1 MSDEIQ
7 MSSAIAPDTTDAAVA
22 APTILIMAGGT
33 GGHIMPGLAVADELQ
48 QRGWHVYW
56 LGNPDR
62 MEGDLVPARG
72 FQLLPMSFAGL
83 RGKGL
88 SALLKLPFALAG
100 ALGDARK
107 AFKKVKPNVVLGM
120 GGYAAFPGSLMAFLS
135 AKPIVLHEQ
144 NAVAGTA
151 NKLIS
156 KLAKRVLTA
165 FPNALSNGTVVGNPV
180 RAELLNLPMPT
191 ERFAN
196 REGPLRLLV
205 VGGSLGALALNNLIP
220 QAIAQLPLEQRP
232 LVTHQSGAAH
242 LELLKNNYQEA
253 GVEANCVAFID
264 NMANALAEADLLIC
278 RAGAMTVAEVAAVG
292 VPALFVPL
300 PGAIDD
306 HQTANARWLADHGAA
321 EVKAQSAL
329 TAQWLAEWLL
339 TQDREQLLEM
349 ANLAR
354 AMALPGATHAIA
366 DVCEQLARE

>member
-151 NKLIS
+151 NKVIS

>member
-1 MSDEIQ
+1 MSDDLKVEP
-7 MSSAIAPDTTDAAVA
+7 MMAANEPDAAVLT
-22 APTILIMAGGT
+22 PTILIMAGGT
-33 GGHIMPGLAVADELQ
+33 GGHIMPGLAVADELR
-48 QRGWHVYW
+48 QRGWNVYW

-62 MEGDLVPARG
+62 MEGELVPARG

-83 RGKGL
+83 RGKGF
-88 SALLKLPFALAG
+88 SALLKLPFALAA
-100 ALGDARK
+100 ALNDARK
-107 AFKKVKPNVVLGM
+107 AFKQVKPDVVLGM
-120 GGYAAFPGSLMAFLS
+120 GGYAAFPGSVVAFLS

-151 NKLIS
+151 NKVIS
-156 KLAKRVLTA
+156 KLAKRVLMA
-165 FPNALSNGTVVGNPV
+165 FPKALSKGTVVGNPV
-180 RAELLNLPMPT
+180 RAELLNLAMPV

-220 QAIAQLPLEQRP
+220 EAIAQISPEQRP
-232 LVTHQSGAAH
+232 LITHQSGSAH
-242 LELLKNNYQEA
+242 LEILKNNYSEA

-306 HQTANARWLADHGAA
+306 HQTANARWLADAGAA
-321 EVKAQSAL
+321 EIKAQSAL
-329 TAQWLAEWLL
+329 SAQWLAKWLVAK
-339 TQDREQLLEM
+339 DRNQLLEI
-349 ANLAR
+349 ATAAR
-354 AMALPGATHAIA
+354 AMALPGATPAIA
-366 DVCEQLARE
+366 DVCEQLARD

>member
-1 MSDEIQ
+1 MSDDVQRGSTAASI
-7 MSSAIAPDTTDAAVA
+7 DTDAAVA
-22 APTILIMAGGT
+22 APTVLIMAGGT

-48 QRGWHVYW
+48 QRGWNVYW

-88 SALLKLPFALAG
+88 SALLKLPLALIG

-107 AFKKVKPNVVLGM
+107 AFKQAKPDVVLGM
-120 GGYAAFPGSLMAFLS
+120 GGYVAFPGSVVAFFS
-135 AKPIVLHEQ
+135 GKPIVLHEQ

-151 NKLIS
+151 NKVIG
-156 KLAKRVLTA
+156 KLAKRVLIA

-180 RAELLNLPMPT
+180 RAELLNLPLPA
-191 ERFAN
+191 ERFAG

-232 LVTHQSGAAH
+232 IITHQSGAAH

-306 HQTANARWLADHGAA
+306 HQTANARWLADSDAA

-329 TAQWLAEWLL
+329 SAQWLAEWL
-339 TQDREQLLEM
+339 TSKDREQLLDM

-354 AMALPGATHAIA
+354 AMALPGATHTIA
-366 DVCEQLARE
+366 DVCEQLVRE

>member
-1 MSDEIQ
+1 MSDDIQTSSIIASSEI
-7 MSSAIAPDTTDAAVA
+7 DAAVA
-22 APTILIMAGGT
+22 TPTILIMAGGT
-33 GGHIMPGLAVADELQ
+33 GGHIMPGLAVADELR
-48 QRGWHVYW
+48 QRGWNVYW
-56 LGNPDR
+56 LGNPNR
-62 MEGDLVPARG
+62 MEGELVPARG
-72 FQLLPMSFAGL
+72 FQLLAMSFAGL
-83 RGKGL
+83 RGKGI
-88 SALLKLPFALAG
+88 SALLKLPFALLS
-100 ALGDARK
+100 ALADARK
-107 AFKKVKPNVVLGM
+107 AFKQVKPNVVLGM
-120 GGYAAFPGSLMAFLS
+120 GGYVAFPGSVVAFFS
-135 AKPIVLHEQ
+135 GKPIVLHEQ

-151 NKLIS
+151 NKVIG
-156 KLAKRVLTA
+156 KLAKRVLIA

-180 RAELLNLPMPT
+180 RAELLNLPLPA
-191 ERFAN
+191 ERFAG

-232 LVTHQSGAAH
+232 IITHQSGAAH

-306 HQTANARWLADHGAA
+306 HQTANARWLADSDAA

-329 TAQWLAEWLL
+329 SAQWLAEWL
-339 TQDREQLLEM
+339 TSKDREQLLDM

-354 AMALPGATHAIA
+354 AMALPGATHTIA
-366 DVCEQLARE
+366 DVCEQLVRE